1 MTMASKNTNVVMTG
15 NTYDAAQGDV
25 VKVEAAEAERLIAN
39 GHAREPRPGE
49 IKAAADK
56 A

>member
-1 MTMASKNTNVVMTG
+1 MAAKNTNVVMTG
-15 NTYDAAQGDV
+15 STYDAATGEV
-25 VKVEAAEAERLIAN
+25 VKVTAEQAESLIAN